1 MTTSSAPPDPGAAT
15 RGDQPTRRGRGRPRD
30 PETDQRITGAAAEL
44 LLQRGFDRTTVDDV
58 AARAGVGKATVYRRW
73 PSKEDLAVA
82 AMESLYSTEM
92 PEPDTGSIRTDLA
105 ESYRLVLMFVNTPNG
120 EAFLRT
126 SIAESVRDDRIAA
139 LHRSS
144 TEQREQQTRVTFERA
159 IARGEVRPDIDV
171 DAAVQWLGGLLA
183 IRAITHRPMPTIDDA
198 DALVEFT
205 LRGVLPY

>member
-1 MTTSSAPPDPGAAT
+1 MTSPAHTERDGSPAP
-15 RGDQPTRRGRGRPRD
+15 GDLQVPRGRGRPRD
-30 PETDQRITGAAAEL
+30 PETDERIITAAAQL
-44 LLQRGFDRTTVDDV
+44 LLRRGFDRTTVDDV

-82 AMESLYSTEM
+82 AMETLYAAEI

-105 ESYRLVLMFVNTPNG
+105 ASYRSVLAFVNTPDG
-120 EAFLRT
+120 AAFLRT

-144 TEQREQQTRVTFERA
+144 TERREAHSRVTFERA
-159 IARGEVRPDIDV
+159 IARGEVRADIDV

-183 IRAITHRPMPTIDDA
+183 TRAITHRPMPPVEDA
-198 DALVEFT
+198 EKLVEFT
-205 LRGVLPY
+205 LRGVTSL